1 MSLQRL
7 QDIFALQQNLKSTLS
22 KDYLPFLFNTGWEE
36 SKHHKDFFVLFLQK
50 HLTHILDVI

>member
-7 QDIFALQQNLKSTLS
+7 QDIFALQQNPKSSLS

-36 SKHHKDFFVLFLQK
+36 SKHHKDFFVLFFTK
-50 HLTHILDVI
+50 AFDSHS